1 MRAGTRNS
9 LVALALMPVAIV
21 LLATFT
27 DVDLRLAD
35 AMYDAQLGDFP
46 WRHAWLAE
54 VFSHVLLKR
63 MLTGVAVAFIGLAL
77 YDLVRP
83 GTYRR
88 QLRVVAGCAV
98 LIPGIIA
105 ALKQLS
111 SSHCPWDIDR
121 YGGSAP
127 YVRLLEALPAGIAP
141 GHCMPAGHASS
152 ALWLISL
159 AVLFLPAR
167 PRTAA
172 AVFGAM
178 LAFGIALGWLQQMRG
193 AHFLTHTLW
202 SVWVACAVLFAFVQ
216 LQPATT
222 TRLRPSCLAR

>member
-1 MRAGTRNS
+1 MRAVTRNS
-9 LVALALMPVAIV
+9 LAALGLMPVAIV

-27 DVDLRLAD
+27 DIDLRLAD
-35 AMYDAQLGDFP
+35 AVYDARLGDFP

-63 MLTGVAVAFIGLAL
+63 MLTGVALVFIGLAL
-77 YDLVRP
+77 YDLARP
-83 GTYRR
+83 GAHRWR
-88 QLRVVAGCAV
+88 LRVVAGCAIV
-98 LIPGIIA
+98 IPSIIA
-105 ALKQLS
+105 LLKQLS

-178 LAFGIALGWLQQMRG
+178 LAFGIALGYLQQMRG

-202 SVWVACAVLFAFVQ
+202 SVWIACAVLFVF
-216 LQPATT
+216 LQAQAATT
-222 TRLRPSCLAR
+222 TLLRPSRLAR